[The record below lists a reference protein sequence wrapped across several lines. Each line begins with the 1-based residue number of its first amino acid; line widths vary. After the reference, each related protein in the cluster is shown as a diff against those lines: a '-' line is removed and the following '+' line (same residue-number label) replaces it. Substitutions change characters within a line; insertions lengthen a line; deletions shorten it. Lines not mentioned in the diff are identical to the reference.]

1 MSLFVPRFLWKSLVG
16 GRPRS
21 VTMPCGWGCGKRLT
35 ASEIRAHFTSCPK
48 NAWRRDNVLMRAR
61 AQAAPPRQPAAVRR
75 THGPGDL
82 YSRALRVEPA
92 AEAQRRSPPLR
103 RWRAAFKRAPAHG
116 RRAPWAPTAAVPRR
130 RTCRTFRESTQM
142 DTSAPERSASVGS
155 RSFAGEP
162 RRKRSTR
169 YCSSAF
175 AAAASVARRVQ
186 ACFADVTS
194 ERAGTAVRGERG
206 GS

>member
-1 MSLFVPRFLWKSLVG
+1 MMRLPLTKPRRRPRGAQPGHPGWG
-16 GRPRS
+16 GRPRG

-92 AEAQRRSPPLR
+92 AELWCATIPASRVLHYMGISRQLSLERLGPL
-103 RWRAAFKRAPAHG
+103 P
-116 RRAPWAPTAAVPRR
+116 
-130 RTCRTFRESTQM
+130 
-142 DTSAPERSASVGS
+142 
-155 RSFAGEP
+155 
-162 RRKRSTR
+162 
-169 YCSSAF
+169 
-175 AAAASVARRVQ
+175 
-186 ACFADVTS
+186 
-194 ERAGTAVRGERG
+194 
-206 GS
+206 